1 MLTKIRD
8 LAEICMPDYKP
19 PEYPPLLKIYHQF
32 DEPED
37 RKNKNKFGDLHLLR
51 SKLYYRLKPK
61 VGSIVY
67 CGLAA
72 NQFEHSGIYIGD
84 NKIAHLDGSGKIE
97 AVTPQVF
104 LNRLNG
110 FNSAKNIYISC
121 KDDVSVGSRSVVTRA
136 RNKVG
141 QKIKYCFITN
151 NCHMFTSG
159 CLTGE
164 FDNNDAFFWLL
175 NETTQRVLG
184 TNQWLAWDIPSKG

>member
-1 MLTKIRD
+1 MLTKILD
-8 LAEICMPDYKP
+8 LALTFMPDYKP
-19 PEYPPLLKIYHQF
+19 PEYPALLKIYDQF
-32 DEPED
+32 DEPEN
-37 RKNKNKFGDLHLLR
+37 RKNRRISRILIPKSNFG
-51 SKLYYRLKPK
+51 LKPK

-121 KDDVSVGSRSVVTRA
+121 KDDKSVGSRSVVTRA

-141 QKIKYCFITN
+141 QKIRYDFITN

>member
-1 MLTKIRD
+1 MLAKIID
-8 LAEICMPDYKP
+8 LALELTPNEKP
-19 PEYPPLLKIYHQF
+19 PEYRSIYHQF

-37 RKNKNKFGDLHLLR
+37 RKNRNKFGDLYFLR

-72 NQFEHSGIYIGD
+72 NQFEHSGIYIG
-84 NKIAHLDGSGKIE
+84 NNLIAHLDGSGKIE

-121 KDDVSVGSRSVVTRA
+121 KDDKSVGSRSVVTRA

-141 QKIKYCFITN
+141 QKIRYDFITN

>member
-1 MLTKIRD
+1 MLTKILD
-8 LAEICMPDYKP
+8 LALECMPDNKP
-19 PEYPPLLKIYHQF
+19 PKYPPLLKFFDQF

-37 RKNKNKFGDLHLLR
+37 RKNRHKFGDPHSSLFK
-51 SKLYYRLKPK
+51 SNFRLKPK

-72 NQFEHSGIYIGD
+72 NQFEHSGIYIG
-84 NKIAHLDGSGKIE
+84 NNEIAHLDGSGKIE

-121 KDDVSVGSRSVVTRA
+121 KDDKSVGSRSVVTRA
-136 RNKVG
+136 RKKVG
-141 QKIKYCFITN
+141 QKIRYGFTTS

-164 FDNNDAFFWLL
+164 FYNNDAFFWLL
-175 NETTQRVLG
+175 NDTTQRVLG
-184 TNQWLAWDIPSKG
+184 TNQWLVWDI

>member
-1 MLTKIRD
+1 MLKKILD
-8 LAEICMPDYKP
+8 LARDCMPDNKQ
-19 PEYPPLLKIYHQF
+19 PEYPPLLRIF
-32 DEPED
+32 DKPNEPED
-37 RKNKNKFGDLHLLR
+37 RKNRRKFGKSPHCDFKFILR
-51 SKLYYRLKPK
+51 VKPK

-67 CGLAA
+67 CGLVA
-72 NQFEHSGIYIGD
+72 NQFEHSGVYIGD

-121 KDDVSVGSRSVVTRA
+121 KDDKSVGSRSVVTRA
-136 RNKVG
+136 RKKVG
-141 QKIKYCFITN
+141 QKIRYGFATS

-164 FDNNDAFFWLL
+164 FYNNDAFFWLL
-175 NETTQRVLG
+175 NDTTQRVLG
-184 TNQWLAWDIPSKG
+184 TNQWLVWDI

>member
-1 MLTKIRD
+1 MLTKILD
-8 LAEICMPDYKP
+8 LALISMPDYKP
-19 PEYPPLLKIYHQF
+19 PEDPALLKTSHQF
-32 DEPED
+32 DEPEN
-37 RKNKNKFGDLHLLR
+37 RKNR
-51 SKLYYRLKPK
+51 RISRIPIPKLNFRLKPK

-72 NQFEHSGIYIGD
+72 NQLEHSGIYIGD

-110 FNSAKNIYISC
+110 FDSAKNIYISC
-121 KDDVSVGSRSVVTRA
+121 KDDKSVGSRSVVTRA

-141 QKIKYCFITN
+141 QKIRYGFITN

>member
-1 MLTKIRD
+1 MLKKILD
-8 LAEICMPDYKP
+8 LARDCMPDNKQ
-19 PEYPPLLKIYHQF
+19 PEYPPLLRIF
-32 DEPED
+32 DKPNEPED
-37 RKNKNKFGDLHLLR
+37 RKNRRKFGKSPHCDLKFILR
-51 SKLYYRLKPK
+51 VKPK

-67 CGLAA
+67 CGLVA
-72 NQFEHSGIYIGD
+72 NQFEHSGVYIGD

-121 KDDVSVGSRSVVTRA
+121 KDDKSVGSRSVVTRA
-136 RNKVG
+136 RKKVG
-141 QKIKYCFITN
+141 QKIRYGFATS

-164 FDNNDAFFWLL
+164 FYNNDAFFWLL
-175 NETTQRVLG
+175 NDTTQRVLG
-184 TNQWLAWDIPSKG
+184 TNQWIVWDI